1 MKTITSKMLNT
12 LKKAAPVYLA
22 LLVICGV
29 LANAGVALPSALQ
42 WAYEPV
48 EQTTAYAA
56 SVIEEFEQAQAPQQ
70 NAIPEELV
78 VEAGLFWNTFTTA
91 DDKEISYVIRTPEN
105 ATMNMPLV
113 VYLHEEGITSIP
125 ALAQVGPAQAAEMAN
140 VENCIIIQP
149 LANSSWVVESQEAIV
164 RELTQYIV
172 DTYYCDTTRVTL
184 TGFEAGAAGVWYYAA
199 LAPEFWRN
207 ISPVSAAPMTD
218 TRPLM
223 GNSLDCYL
231 VYGEYDVYSIKS
243 DMNRVGNNMAETGA
257 TVTQVVMEGADHAG
271 VRANAYDNNWFTW
284 ACN

>member
-1 MKTITSKMLNT
+1 MKKMFSKMLIA
-12 LKKAAPVYLA
+12 LKKAAPVYLV

-91 DDKEISYVIRTPEN
+91 DGKEISYVIRTPEN

>member
-48 EQTTAYAA
+48 EQTTANAA

-78 VEAGLFWNTFTTA
+78 VEAGLFWNPFTTA
-91 DDKEISYVIRTPEN
+91 DGKEISYVIRTPEN

-271 VRANAYDNNWFTW
+271 VRANAYDNNWCAW

>member
-1 MKTITSKMLNT
+1 MKTIISKMLNT

-56 SVIEEFEQAQAPQQ
+56 SVVEEFEQAQAPQQ
-70 NAIPEELV
+70 NAVPEELV

-125 ALAQVGPAQAAEMAN
+125 ALAQVGPVKAAEMAN
-140 VENCIIIQP
+140 AENCIIIQP
-149 LANSSWVVESQEAIV
+149 LANSSWVIESQEAIV

-172 DTYYCDTTRVTL
+172 DTYYCDSTRVTL

-199 LAPEFWRN
+199 LAPEFWQN
-207 ISPVSAAPMTD
+207 ISPVSAAPLTD

-223 GNSLDCYL
+223 GNSLDCYM
-231 VYGEYDVYSIKS
+231 VYGEYDVYSIKG
-243 DMNRVGNNMAETGA
+243 DMKRVGDNLAATGA
-257 TVTQVVMEGADHAG
+257 TVTQVVMESTDHAG
-271 VRANAYDNNWFTW
+271 VRANAYDNNWFDW

>member
-1 MKTITSKMLNT
+1 MKKMFSKMLIA
-12 LKKAAPVYLA
+12 LKKATPMYLA

-70 NAIPEELV
+70 NATPEDIV
-78 VEAGLFWNTFTTA
+78 VTAGVFWNTFTTA
-91 DDKEISYVIRTPEN
+91 DGTDISYVIRTPEHT
-105 ATMNMPLV
+105 TMNMPLV

-125 ALAQVGPAQAAEMAN
+125 ALAQVGPVKAAEMAN
-140 VENCIIIQP
+140 AENCIIIQP
-149 LANSSWVVESQEAIV
+149 LATSSWVIESQEAIV

-172 DTYYCDTTRVTL
+172 DTYYCDITRVTL

-199 LAPEFWRN
+199 LAPDFWQN
-207 ISPVSAAPMTD
+207 ISPVSAAPLTD

-223 GNSLDCYL
+223 GNSLDCYM
-231 VYGEYDVYSIKS
+231 VYGEYDVYSIKG
-243 DMNRVGNNMAETGA
+243 DMKRVGDNMAATGA
-257 TVTQVVMEGADHAG
+257 TVTQVVMESTDHSG
-271 VRANAYDNNWFTW
+271 VRANAYDNNWFDW